1 MPSIPIL
8 KKKIGQSYLVWFQNS
23 NLYLQLEEPAWFVL
37 RRTRQ
42 RSKSDRI
49 AKEFVVRYGATSEE
63 SLRFVEDIRLK
74 IKEMNRP
81 TSVQNKVSEIPAD
94 LNNRSFTPY
103 AIHHYQLGDQLISFS
118 YETPTF
124 EYYIHPLIC
133 HLEVTDEQAELPLF
147 ELFAWQDSIAFRFNG
162 DVKGVWNPGET
173 NFVKGSIFMSL
184 INVIYQKTDDDWLMT
199 VHASAITNGKK
210 TILFSAAPG
219 NGKTTIAA
227 LLQAKGYQ
235 LISDDF
241 VPIDRQ
247 SLNAYPFPIA
257 MSVKEGSMDLLV
269 SLFPELGQ
277 KPLNYI
283 SPEKSV
289 RYLASNEN
297 PDFTKNIFPVQE
309 FIFVKYDQSIDFVM
323 EKLDPLKAI
332 RLLLDQTW
340 VTPSKG
346 NPTILFDL
354 ILQKSFYQL
363 TYSNNKKA
371 LDAIT
376 NLFEND

>member
-184 INVIYQKTDDDWLMT
+184 INVMYQKTDD
-199 VHASAITNGKK
+199 
-210 TILFSAAPG
+210 
-219 NGKTTIAA
+219 
-227 LLQAKGYQ
+227 
-235 LISDDF
+235 
-241 VPIDRQ
+241 
-247 SLNAYPFPIA
+247 
-257 MSVKEGSMDLLV
+257 
-269 SLFPELGQ
+269 
-277 KPLNYI
+277 
-283 SPEKSV
+283 
-289 RYLASNEN
+289 
-297 PDFTKNIFPVQE
+297 
-309 FIFVKYDQSIDFVM
+309 
-323 EKLDPLKAI
+323 
-332 RLLLDQTW
+332 
-340 VTPSKG
+340 
-346 NPTILFDL
+346 
-354 ILQKSFYQL
+354 
-363 TYSNNKKA
+363 
-371 LDAIT
+371 
-376 NLFEND
+376 